1 MNRKYINWF
10 KLFWYILNYYYIR
23 IRDLE
28 TDKKRFS
35 KSRIIDELIQT
46 EMDYFK
52 VIKLVY
58 DVYYS
63 SQRDYNV
70 NYNL

>member
-1 MNRKYINWF
+1 MLSTSIFTHY
-10 KLFWYILNYYYIR
+10 R

-58 DVYYS
+58 DVYHS
-63 SQRDYNV
+63 SHREYNV
-70 NYNL
+70 NENF

>member
-1 MNRKYINWF
+1 MIKYNC
-10 KLFWYILNYYYIR
+10 R

-28 TDKKRFS
+28 TDKRRFS
-35 KSRIIDELIQT
+35 KSRIIDELVQT

-58 DVYYS
+58 DVYSS
-63 SQRDYNV
+63 SQRNYNV
-70 NYNL
+70 K